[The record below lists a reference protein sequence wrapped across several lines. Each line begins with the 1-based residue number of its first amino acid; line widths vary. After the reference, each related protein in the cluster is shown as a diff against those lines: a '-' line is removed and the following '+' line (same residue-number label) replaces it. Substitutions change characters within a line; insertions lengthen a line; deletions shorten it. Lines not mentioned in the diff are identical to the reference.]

1 MPRIPGQS
9 DARFHTALAN
19 AIREVVEFP
28 SGLLVTV
35 VDAHLTP
42 DTKHATGTLS
52 VLPDGREGDALQA
65 LRKAEHDL
73 KDALADI
80 LELRRIPK
88 IHWRFDS
95 TEAEAAVIEAALNK
109 LEKEGEL

>member
-1 MPRIPGQS
+1 
-9 DARFHTALAN
+9 
-19 AIREVVEFP
+19 
-28 SGLLVTV
+28 V